1 MSSVVYA
8 QPYGV
13 GKYGANVPYGSQ
25 TSLTISTNG
34 NVPIP
39 ITPTPTGTLKFDGS
53 ADYEVETG
61 TSTVTVTSSDVVGY
75 KLYIKSVGTTSL
87 VNGGASITASGAGSP
102 AELGVSSWG
111 YNTDASNN
119 FVGTTLSDVL
129 IKTGTGPHTSG
140 DVTNVTFGVKIDN
153 AKPAG
158 NYSNTVEYTAVPQ
171 TN

>member
-1 MSSVVYA
+1 MSHPVYA

-25 TSLTISTNG
+25 TSLTISTSG

-39 ITPTPTGTLKFDGS
+39 ITPTPTGTLELDGS
-53 ADYEVETG
+53 DGYEVETG
-61 TSTVTVTSSDVVGY
+61 TSAVTVTSSDVVGY
-75 KLYIKSVGTTSL
+75 KLYIKSVNTTNL
-87 VNGGASITASGAGSP
+87 VNGGVNIAASGSSSP
-102 AELGVSSWG
+102 AELGVNTWG

-119 FVGTTLSDVL
+119 FVGTTLADVL

-158 NYSNTVEYTAVPQ
+158 NYSNVVEYTAVPQ